1 MITEP
6 ERGFATS
13 EFESRLYR
21 VQQGMRD
28 QQLDLLLLTS
38 EADVRYFSGFLTQFW
53 QSPTRP
59 WFLLIPQSG
68 EPVAVIPS
76 IGEQC
81 MSRTWIKHI
90 YTWASPSES
99 DDGVGLLLDTI
110 NRLTSG
116 QGRIGTPMGRES
128 HLRMPLNDF
137 EAVLQTL
144 DKHEWVDASSLL
156 QHTRMIKSSAE
167 IKKIHH
173 VCQLASDV
181 FEHATNWLHAGM
193 TDIDVFREF
202 KIKALQAGVDD
213 VCYLV
218 GGSGAGGY
226 EDIISPASNRT
237 ITAGDVLILDTGCVW
252 DGYFCDFDRNYSFG
266 AASSAVSSA
275 YQRAWDATEAGFA
288 AAKPGVT
295 FADLYKAMQTVLS
308 DGADSDD
315 SNVGRLGHGLG
326 TQLTEPASITSF
338 DHTVL
343 EIGMVLTLEP
353 GLTYDGV
360 KMMVHEENIVITES
374 GAEYLSRRAP
384 QQIIEIAH

>member
-1 MITEP
+1 MNTEP

-13 EFESRLYR
+13 EFESRLHR
-21 VQQGMRD
+21 VQDGMRN
-28 QQLDLLLLTS
+28 QQIDLLLLTS

-59 WFLLIPQSG
+59 WFLLVPQSG

-81 MSRTWIKHI
+81 MSRTWIKQI
-90 YTWASPSES
+90 YTWASPSET
-99 DDGVGLLLDTI
+99 DDGVSLLIDTV
-110 NRLTSG
+110 NRLTSR

-128 HLRMPLNDF
+128 HLRMPLSDF
-137 EAVLQTL
+137 EDVIQNL
-144 DKHEWVDASSLL
+144 DNHEWVDATSLL
-156 QHTRMIKSSAE
+156 QHTRMFKSAAE
-167 IKKIHH
+167 IKKIQH

-181 FEHATNWLHAGM
+181 FEQAPNWLHTGM

-213 VCYLV
+213 VSYLV

-226 EDIISPASNRT
+226 DDIISPASDRT
-237 ITAGDVLILDTGCVW
+237 IHTGDVLILDTGCVW

-266 AASSAVSSA
+266 SASSAINSA

-288 AAKPGVT
+288 TAKPGAT
-295 FADLYKAMQTVLS
+295 FADLFNAMQTVLS
-308 DGADSDD
+308 NGSDDDD

-326 TQLTEPASITSF
+326 TQLTEPASITSY
-338 DHTVL
+338 DQTVL
-343 EIGMVLTLEP
+343 EVGMVLTLEP